1 MAFEKE
7 KKNITILIVIGAFVA
22 LAGLILFLYGYGLWG
37 ILLLILGIAMVM
49 ICGSISSFLYKFRI
63 LEEMKNQRTKK

>member
-7 KKNITILIVIGAFVA
+7 KRNITIMIVIGAFVA
-22 LAGLILFLYGYGLWG
+22 LAGLILFFYGYELWG
-37 ILLLILGIAMVM
+37 ILIMILGMAIVM

-63 LEEMKNQRTKK
+63 LEEMKNQRSKK

>member
-22 LAGLILFLYGYGLWG
+22 LAGLVLFLYGYGLWG
-37 ILLLILGIAMVM
+37 IFFLILGIAIVM

>member
-1 MAFEKE
+1 LAFEKE